1 LRVIGKVLSSGYSVT
16 LGNIPALTGVLH
28 RGMRVLDYPRGIPV
42 AYCWIGVSQTFGL
55 QRRRWRPRYRG
66 ASSLVNESR
75 MHRRSQQLPAWRLF
89 GAALGAFAIAVQLL
103 LTAWLI
109 GQAAAAADA
118 PDLAVICA
126 HQQPA
131 PAGDDGVPVAPKSHG
146 QCPACACPQ
155 SGKVLAPP
163 PPLVFVAVPR
173 LSSQAMQPA
182 AAPRPTVLDFRA
194 PYASRA
200 PPRSA

>member
-1 LRVIGKVLSSGYSVT
+1 
-16 LGNIPALTGVLH
+16 
-28 RGMRVLDYPRGIPV
+28 
-42 AYCWIGVSQTFGL
+42 
-55 QRRRWRPRYRG
+55 
-66 ASSLVNESR
+66 
-75 MHRRSQQLPAWRLF
+75 MHPRSQQLPAWRLF
-89 GAALGAFAIAVQLL
+89 GAALGAFAIAIQLL

-126 HQQPA
+126 HDQPA
-131 PAGDDGVPVAPKSHG
+131 PASGDGGAPVAPKPHS
-146 QCPACACPQ
+146 QCPACACPL
-155 SGKVLAPP
+155 SAKVLAAPP
-163 PPLVFVAVPR
+163 ALVFVAAPR
-173 LSSQAMQPA
+173 VVSQAMRPA

>member
-1 LRVIGKVLSSGYSVT
+1 
-16 LGNIPALTGVLH
+16 
-28 RGMRVLDYPRGIPV
+28 
-42 AYCWIGVSQTFGL
+42 
-55 QRRRWRPRYRG
+55 
-66 ASSLVNESR
+66 
-75 MHRRSQQLPAWRLF
+75 MHRRSQQPPAWRLF

-118 PDLAVICA
+118 PYLGVICS
-126 HQQPA
+126 HDQSV
-131 PAGDDGVPVAPKSHG
+131 PAGGDGGAPVAPKPHC

-155 SGKVLAPP
+155 SAKVLAPP
-163 PPLVFVAVPR
+163 PAFVFVAAPR
-173 LSSQAMQPA
+173 LSSQAMRPA